1 MRGSCHN
8 LPMTIANYAYTA
20 LDCANPVELA
30 HFYSKI
36 TGLRVQ
42 PFDEGETAQT
52 CEWLELLDENNRT
65 KMAFQKI
72 DNYRAPTWPQGD
84 IPQQVHMDFHAK
96 DLDIAE
102 KDLLELG
109 AFKTEFQP
117 KPHRFRVY
125 LDIAG
130 HPFCIVQSD
139 ND

>member
-1 MRGSCHN
+1 
-8 LPMTIANYAYTA
+8 MTIAHYAYTA

-30 HFYSKI
+30 RFYSRI
-36 TGLRVQ
+36 TGLKVQ

-65 KMAFQKI
+65 KMAFQLI
-72 DNYRAPTWPQGD
+72 ENYRKPVWPTGD
-84 IPQQVHMDFHAK
+84 LPQQAHMDFHAK

-109 AFKTEFQP
+109 ATKAEFQP

-139 ND
+139 SD

>member
-1 MRGSCHN
+1 
-8 LPMTIANYAYTA
+8 MTIAHYAYTA

>member
-1 MRGSCHN
+1 MA
-8 LPMTIANYAYTA
+8 IANYAYTA

-42 PFDEGETAQT
+42 PFDEGETAES
-52 CEWLELLDENNRT
+52 CEWLELLDKSGHT

-72 DNYRAPTWPQGD
+72 DNYRKPTWPTGD
-84 IPQQVHMDFHAK
+84 IPQQAHMDFHAK

-102 KDLLELG
+102 REVLAIG
-109 AFKTEFQP
+109 ASKAEDQVR
-117 KPHRFRVY
+117 PHRFRVY
-125 LDIAG
+125 LDPAG

-139 ND
+139 ED

>member
-1 MRGSCHN
+1 MS
-8 LPMTIANYAYTA
+8 IAHYAYTA

-42 PFDEGETAQT
+42 PFDQGETAQT

-109 AFKTEFQP
+109 AIKTEFQP

>member
-1 MRGSCHN
+1 
-8 LPMTIANYAYTA
+8 MTIAHYAYTA

-109 AFKTEFQP
+109 AIKTEFQP

>member
-1 MRGSCHN
+1 
-8 LPMTIANYAYTA
+8 MTIAYYAYTA
-20 LDCANPVELA
+20 LDCENPVELA
-30 HFYSKI
+30 HFYSRI
-36 TGLRVQ
+36 TGLKVQ

-72 DNYRAPTWPQGD
+72 DNYHAPTWPQGD

-102 KDLLELG
+102 KELLELG
-109 AFKTEFQP
+109 AIKTEFQP

-139 ND
+139 KD

>member
-1 MRGSCHN
+1 
-8 LPMTIANYAYTA
+8 MTIAHYAYTA

-102 KDLLELG
+102 KELIELG
-109 AFKTEFQP
+109 AIKTEFQP

>member
-8 LPMTIANYAYTA
+8 LSMTIAHYAYTA

-36 TGLRVQ
+36 TGLKVQ
-42 PFDEGETAQT
+42 PFDEGETPES
-52 CEWLELLDENNRT
+52 CEWLELIDENNRT

-72 DNYRAPTWPQGD
+72 DNYRAPTWPQGA

-109 AFKTEFQP
+109 AIKTEFLP

-139 ND
+139 ED

>member
-1 MRGSCHN
+1 MA
-8 LPMTIANYAYTA
+8 IANYVYTA

-42 PFDEGETAQT
+42 PFDEGETAET

-72 DNYRAPTWPQGD
+72 DNYRKPTWPTGD
-84 IPQQVHMDFHAK
+84 IPQQAHMDFHAK

-102 KDLLELG
+102 REVLAIG
-109 AFKTEFQP
+109 ASKAEHQVR
-117 KPHRFRVY
+117 PHRFRVY
-125 LDIAG
+125 LDPAG

-139 ND
+139 SD

>member
-1 MRGSCHN
+1 
-8 LPMTIANYAYTA
+8 MTIAHYAYTA

-42 PFDEGETAQT
+42 PFDEGETEQT
-52 CEWLELLDENNRT
+52 CEWLELLAENNRT

-109 AFKTEFQP
+109 AIKTEFQP